1 MATIKDEISDRDV
14 LGTLNDMLEVL
25 RENRPDERS
34 ERSRRYAITI
44 TEMEKVVAY
53 FKTWVIDGME

>member
-14 LGTLNDMLEVL
+14 LGTLNDVLEVL
-25 RENRPDERS
+25 RENQPGERS
-34 ERSRRYAITI
+34 ERSRRYAIII

-53 FKTWVIDGME
+53 FKTWVIDGEE